1 MNDEDIVRM
10 AREAGAQGHHNPD
23 CWDVFLMQP
32 ENLERF
38 AAIVAAAERN
48 AILETVNELMGAEQ
62 GRNAMFSDGY
72 DYALG
77 HVKEF
82 IEGRAP

>member
-1 MNDEDIVRM
+1 MTRDDIIRM

-38 AAIVAAAERN
+38 AALVAAVERKECCRIVTGLCISDN
-48 AILETVNELMGAEQ
+48 NSTEINKAI
-62 GRNAMFSDGY
+62 
-72 DYALG
+72 
-77 HVKEF
+77 
-82 IEGRAP
+82 RARGQE